1 MDHVSEVVG
10 NVRIFAVEADG
21 AQVRVDI
28 YGGDEGL
35 CGSIGYHF
43 PNARQ
48 RAENMATL
56 SLWCQLGTPLTL
68 LRGGGTVTLVDEAG
82 AVEELLNN

>member
-1 MDHVSEVVG
+1 MDHVNEVVG
-10 NVRIFAVEADG
+10 NVRIFAVEAKG
-21 AQVRVDI
+21 SLVRVDI

-43 PNARQ
+43 PQARR

-56 SLWCQLGTPLTL
+56 SLWCQLGTLLTL
-68 LRGGGTVTLVDEAG
+68 MRANGTVTLVDEAG
-82 AVEELLNN
+82 ALKELLNR